1 MKPIK
6 YVRELKE
13 KERGELKKGLRSGDG
28 FVLRRS
34 QILIASSEGKS
45 ITEIMERVGCGKD
58 TVRRAIDGFN
68 EKGLEALKEGSKI
81 AHNLRRAF
89 TEETEKKLKEILHKS
104 PREYEKDSSLWTL
117 KLLAEVCFEEGLTK
131 EKVSGETI
139 RNTLRRLGI
148 SWKRAKHW
156 ITSPDP
162 HYEHKKSDKN
172 N

>member
-13 KERGELKKGLRSGDG
+13 KERAELKKGLRSTDG

-58 TVRRAIDGFN
+58 TIRRVIDGFN
-68 EKGLEALKEGSKI
+68 AKGLEVLEKGSKV

-89 TEETEKKLKEILHKS
+89 TEETAKKLKELLHES
-104 PREYEKDSSLWTL
+104 PREYGKESSLWTL
-117 KLLAEVCFEEGLTK
+117 GLLAEVCFEKGLTK

-139 RNTLRRLGI
+139 RNTLKRQGI

-162 HYEHKKSDKN
+162 HYAHKKNGKKI
-172 N
+172 